1 MKYNRATFICS
12 LVFNLDQSWD
22 ESNYAAEIKKVPNQ
36 SGEYSVYLYSRD
48 GHSHQLI
55 HLAAFAC
62 AISNLATDILY
73 RISEY
78 NKATIGEEMVQA
90 IQIW

>member
-1 MKYNRATFICS
+1 MKYSRACYIRD
-12 LVFNLDQSWD
+12 LVYNLDQSWD
-22 ESNYAAEIKKVPNQ
+22 SSNYVAAIQEDPNQ
-36 SGEYSVYLYSRD
+36 SREYSVYLYSRD
-48 GHSHQLI
+48 GHSHQLM

-78 NKATIGEEMVQA
+78 NKATYGEEMVQA